1 MLRVVLV
8 RCPRCG
14 KIFRKTKGGFVK
26 GIDDDNNL
34 CTGCKVKTLKNIF
47 RK

>member
-8 RCPRCG
+8 KCSKCG

-26 GIDDDNNL
+26 GIDDDL
-34 CTGCKVKTLKNIF
+34 DICTACKIKSLKNIII
-47 RK
+47 K